1 MQTHLE
7 GRQSWLVL
15 GILMLTL
22 TACSTTVTRVPLAA
36 PDDLSGRW
44 NDTDSR
50 LTAEALIKDALD
62 RPWSQRFTQVMGRRP
77 VVVVGTVL
85 NRTHEPLNTQTFEKD
100 LERALGQSGQ
110 VQFVAD
116 AGQHQEGR
124 QERPDQAQHA
134 PRADTVKPMGQESGT
149 DFMLQG
155 TINSLVDEL
164 DGPRAVF
171 YQVDLELLDIASN
184 VKVWQGQKKVKKLVE
199 RSKKTL

>member
-1 MQTHLE
+1 MQTHPK

-22 TACSTTVTRVPLAA
+22 TACSTTATRGPVEA
-36 PDDLSGRW
+36 PVNVSGRW

-50 LTAEALIKDALD
+50 LTADALIKDALD
-62 RPWSQRFTQVMGRRP
+62 RPWSQRFTQVVGRKP

-85 NRTHEPLNTQTFEKD
+85 NQTHEHFDTQTFVKD
-100 LERALGQSGQ
+100 LERALAQSRQ
-110 VQFVAD
+110 VQSVAD
-116 AGQHQEGR
+116 AGQRQEVR
-124 QERPDQAQHA
+124 QERLDQAQPA
-134 PRADTVKPMGQESGT
+134 RADTVKPTGQESGA

-155 TINSLVDEL
+155 TISSLVDEL
-164 DGPRAVF
+164 DGTRAVF

-199 RSKKTL
+199 RSKTTL

>member
-1 MQTHLE
+1 MQTHLK
-7 GRQSWLVL
+7 GRQSWLGL
-15 GILMLTL
+15 GILVLTL
-22 TACSTTVTRVPLAA
+22 TACSTTVTRGPLET

-50 LTAEALIKDALD
+50 LTAEALTKDVLD

-100 LERALGQSGQ
+100 LERALVQSGQ

-116 AGQHQEGR
+116 AGQRQEVR

-134 PRADTVKPMGQESGT
+134 RADTVKPTGQESGT

-164 DGPRAVF
+164 DGTRAVF
-171 YQVDLELLDIASN
+171 YQVDLELIDIASN
-184 VKVWQGQKKVKKLVE
+184 IKIWQGQKKVKKLVE